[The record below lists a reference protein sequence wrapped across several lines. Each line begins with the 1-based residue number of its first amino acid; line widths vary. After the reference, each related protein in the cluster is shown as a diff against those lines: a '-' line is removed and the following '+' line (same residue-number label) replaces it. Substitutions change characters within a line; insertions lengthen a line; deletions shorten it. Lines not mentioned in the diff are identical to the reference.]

1 MNDYLEQF
9 LFFRPVRIICT
20 GEQICKKIYSFVSN
34 FQSLWSDWVS
44 VFSFGGPPMMG
55 SSNGLM
61 SFVMKKNENIMVV
74 HCLRHRENLAA
85 KQMQEGL
92 AIVLK
97 QVVSIAN

>member
-1 MNDYLEQF
+1 
-9 LFFRPVRIICT
+9 
-20 GEQICKKIYSFVSN
+20 
-34 FQSLWSDWVS
+34 
-44 VFSFGGPPMMG
+44 MMG

-85 KQMQEGL
+85 EQMQEGL

-97 QVVSIAN
+97 QVVSVAN